1 MSRPRY
7 PYLHKEESRGK
18 VFWYYRR
25 GRGRRIRIEGVYGSA
40 PFMAAYRAA
49 AAEKPVSKRRMR
61 GEGTFE
67 WLWNLYLASPTWA
80 ALSPATRKQRLNLI
94 KPSLKRAGSQLLEQ
108 WDHKFIMAGC
118 DARASTPAQARN
130 WLGTIHAL
138 FKWARSRRHV
148 ENDPTREIEL
158 TRVRGD
164 GFHTWSPDELKA
176 FEERWPI
183 GTRERLAY
191 DLMLWTGL
199 RRGDAARV
207 GPPDVVDGS
216 IVLDTAKTGQG
227 VSIRILPPLAQSIQ
241 ATPTGVSSFVARE
254 DGLPMVKEG
263 FGNWFGE
270 ACREAGVSGSAHG
283 LRKALA
289 VKLAESGAAD
299 REIAAILGNNMAA
312 FYARK
317 ASVAKLSDAALER
330 LFPTD
335 RLALP
340 NPDRVIETPPSD

>member
-1 MSRPRY
+1 MICNECVS
-7 PYLHKEESRGK
+7 LLAGLLTEED
-18 VFWYYRR
+18 
-25 GRGRRIRIEGVYGSA
+25 
-40 PFMAAYRAA
+40 RA
-49 AAEKPVSKRRMR
+49 
-61 GEGTFE
+61 
-67 WLWNLYLASPTWA
+67 
-80 ALSPATRKQRLNLI
+80 
-94 KPSLKRAGSQLLEQ
+94 
-108 WDHKFIMAGC
+108 
-118 DARASTPAQARN
+118 
-130 WLGTIHAL
+130 
-138 FKWARSRRHV
+138 
-148 ENDPTREIEL
+148 
-158 TRVRGD
+158 
-164 GFHTWSPDELKA
+164 
-176 FEERWPI
+176 
-183 GTRERLAY
+183 
-191 DLMLWTGL
+191 
-199 RRGDAARV
+199 GDAARV

-227 VSIRILPPLAQSIQ
+227 VSIRILPPLARSIQ
-241 ATPTGVSSFVARE
+241 ATPTGISSFVARE

-270 ACREAGVSGSAHG
+270 ACRAAGVSGSAHG

-340 NPDRVIETPPSD
+340 KPDRVIETPPID